1 MIRLL
6 LCACLSLVLTSLPA
20 LDTPLI
26 VNSPNSLNT
35 VIINPTLGTMTL
47 YSVLDGQLNRKA
59 SSNFLADITYLENV
73 VYSPD
78 VLYAKDPDAPPV
90 PALQLGSL
98 NNSPNMKD
106 MLFKVI
112 GSVKPSKKEAAAG
125 VSTLLQR
132 ALAAEKEFWGVEHKF
147 DGVVRAALSNT
158 YLMLGIP
165 SKRLLMLYEMP
176 SENFVLVAYH
186 NYGPELYIPQTY
198 NSNPSP
204 DQILAQLPADL
215 QEEHKEQ
222 LKDQMEALVAA
233 NEQALKIA
241 ESDLWIVAG
250 QADKFFVID
259 IANLHAMAFTYNGKE
274 LQTMGVRNLQVDL
287 MIPAGFRTQ
296 PDIQGIF
303 RELGKDQVRQR
314 WMKDNGYENDIVAF
328 KALVEQKAAGA
339 SGGKISTFQANIF
352 LTGGGGDITLDF
364 GDKRKV
370 AVYRMQNALD
380 LTSIR
385 DYTLDVGIAMLDAE
399 INLTVFAGKLLDQ
412 ARQQSKNRN
421 YPAALITLT
430 SALKMNPRL
439 VKPVEKE
446 FAKDLGKL
454 PGWPELIEGALA
466 RAEQLDKDAEA
477 RRQTAKDEREKKKPK
492 K

>member
-6 LCACLSLVLTSLPA
+6 ACLVLALAALPA

-73 VYSPD
+73 VYPPE
-78 VLYAKDPDAPPV
+78 VLYAKDADAPPV
-90 PALQLGSL
+90 PALQLGSE
-98 NNSPNMKD
+98 NNLPNMKE

-112 GSVKPSKKEAAAG
+112 GSVKSSKKEAAAG
-125 VSTLLQR
+125 VAPLLQR
-132 ALAAEKEFWGVEHKF
+132 ALAAEKEFWSTEHKF
-147 DGVVRAALSNT
+147 DGVVRAALSNA
-158 YLMLGIP
+158 YLMLAVP
-165 SKRLLMLYEMP
+165 SKRLILLYEMP
-176 SENFVLVAYH
+176 NENFTLVAYH

-204 DQILAQLPADL
+204 DQILAQLPADV
-215 QEEHKEQ
+215 QAEHKDKLKEQ
-222 LKDQMEALVAA
+222 MQALIDA
-233 NEQALKIA
+233 NEQALTIA

-259 IANLHAMAFTYNGKE
+259 LANLHAIAFTYNGKA
-274 LQTMGVRNLQVDL
+274 LQTLGVRNLQVDL
-287 MIPAGFRTQ
+287 LIPAGFRTQ

-303 RELGKDQVRQR
+303 KDLAKDQVRQR
-314 WMKDNGYENDIVAF
+314 WMKDNGYENDLIAF

-339 SGGKISTFQANIF
+339 NSGKISTFQANIF

-364 GDKRKV
+364 GDKRKA
-370 AVYRMQNALD
+370 AVYRMQNGLD

-399 INLTVFAGKLLDQ
+399 INMTGFANKLLDQ
-412 ARQQSKNRN
+412 VRQQAKNRN
-421 YPAALITLT
+421 PHAAIITLT

-439 VKPVEKE
+439 AKQAEKE
-446 FAKDLGKL
+446 FAKDLVKQ
-454 PGWPELIEGALA
+454 PEWPALIEGALKKGEDLEKA
-466 RAEQLDKDAEA
+466 AEE
-477 RRQTAKDEREKKKPK
+477 RRQKAKDEREKKKPAR
-492 K
+492 